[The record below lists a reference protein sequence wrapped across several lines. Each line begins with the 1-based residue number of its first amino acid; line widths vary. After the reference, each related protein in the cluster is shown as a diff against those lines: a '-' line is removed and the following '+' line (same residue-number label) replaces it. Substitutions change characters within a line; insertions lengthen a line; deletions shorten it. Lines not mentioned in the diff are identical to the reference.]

1 MRDHAGIYRMLI
13 IIAIAGF
20 WAGLQNALAG
30 GGSFVTL
37 PVLMLAGLSPL
48 AANITSTVALF
59 PGQVSTGL
67 SGRHRVG
74 GVAGLS
80 FLILMLVSL
89 IGGALGGWLLLKTP
103 STIFAR
109 MVPWLVLFATL
120 VFIWGSY
127 FRKENTGQPS
137 LGPIATLVSQSIIAV
152 YGGYFG
158 GGIGFLMLAALMMGG
173 MSIRQAGATKNA
185 LASVIGLTAV
195 IVLVNSPLM
204 HWREALILGAGSVVG
219 GLCGAWALHR
229 VDERIL
235 RMWVVALGVALT
247 LGLFLRPISG

>member
-1 MRDHAGIYRMLI
+1 MLI
-13 IIAIAGF
+13 VIALAGF

-59 PGQVSTGL
+59 PGQVSTSL
-67 SGRHRVG
+67 SGRRLVG
-74 GVAGLS
+74 GVGGLPFS
-80 FLILMLVSL
+80 ALMLVSL

-103 STIFAR
+103 SNLFAR

-120 VFIWGSY
+120 VFMWGSY
-127 FRKENTGQPS
+127 FRKVDLARPS
-137 LGPIATLVSQSIIAV
+137 LGPIATLASQSIIAV

-158 GGIGFLMLAALMMGG
+158 GGIGFLMLSALMMGG
-173 MSIRQAGATKNA
+173 MSIRHAGATKNV

-204 HWREALILGAGSVVG
+204 HWREALILGAGSVLG

-235 RMWVVALGVALT
+235 RIWVVALGVALT